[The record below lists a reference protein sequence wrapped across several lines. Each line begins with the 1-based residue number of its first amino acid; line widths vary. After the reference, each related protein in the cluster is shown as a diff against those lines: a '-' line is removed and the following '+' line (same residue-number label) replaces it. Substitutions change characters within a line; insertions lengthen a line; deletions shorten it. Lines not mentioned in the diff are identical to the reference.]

1 MGWIELIIAIAPKV
15 IELGMKA
22 APVVEGLISSIR
34 SNEEPTPAD
43 WEALDKLETM
53 AREVLHKPFAD
64 E

>member
-1 MGWIELIIAIAPKV
+1 V

-34 SNEEPTPAD
+34 SNEEPTLAD
-43 WEALDKLETM
+43 WEALSKLEAI